1 LTGKFAALDIV
12 RARAASA
19 PEKIFENPAGTVS
32 DSRGILMTDRKC
44 DYCHHVNPAAAE
56 VCEACDYPLGDADAE
71 GAGETFDPSTG
82 GFNAYGGATSGGAPP
97 PDVSSPRF
105 KDAGDVMSPTLEV
118 YRKNFLPIGILVAV
132 TSLPVALLQYAIIL
146 VATERSSGPLPMG
159 EGAAITFVLTTGL
172 AAGLLSILGTSVL
185 SGSLVHAVI
194 EIKRTGT
201 AAAGESLR
209 SGLRLLPKVF
219 VVTLLYTVI
228 TLVGYVLLIVP
239 GIIFS
244 LMYAVA
250 VPVAVLEKRGPFESL
265 KRSAVLTEGYRGLI
279 FLTYFLWGLLIM
291 VLTFVVSGSFT
302 AAGAQGSLGA
312 VLAESLVGGM
322 LNSSATVLTVY
333 IFLGLL
339 NEREG
344 GFETRAFTHGPE
356 TAAR

>member
-1 LTGKFAALDIV
+1 
-12 RARAASA
+12 
-19 PEKIFENPAGTVS
+19 
-32 DSRGILMTDRKC
+32 MTDRKC
-44 DYCHHVNPAAAE
+44 EYCRHVSPAAAE
-56 VCEACDYPLGDADAE
+56 VCEACDYPLGDPGAE
-71 GAGETFDPSTG
+71 GEGETFDPSAE
-82 GFNAYGGATSGGAPP
+82 GFNAYGNSPSGDAPP
-97 PDVSSPRF
+97 PDVTSPRF

-118 YRKNFLPIGILVAV
+118 YRKNFMPVGILVAV
-132 TSLPVALLQYAIIL
+132 TSLPVALLQYAFI
-146 VATERSSGPLPMG
+146 VAVTARSPGPLPMG
-159 EGAAITFVLTTGL
+159 EGAAITFVLTT
-172 AAGLLSILGTSVL
+172 AMVAGLLSILGTSVL

-209 SGLRLLPKVF
+209 RGLRLLPKVF
-219 VVTLLYTVI
+219 VVTLLYIII

-250 VPVAVLEKRGPFESL
+250 VPVAVLENRGPFESL
-265 KRSAVLTEGYRGLI
+265 KRSAALTEGYRGLI

-291 VLTFVVSGSFT
+291 VLTFVVSGSFA

-312 VLAESLVGGM
+312 VVAESLVGGM
-322 LNSSATVLTVY
+322 LNSSTTVLTVY

-344 GFETRAFTHGPE
+344 GFETRAFTHDPQ
-356 TAAR
+356 AAAL